1 MCLALEADVFVVK
14 EPVAGQPKAQNKHF
28 FHMFGSLFLGVFLQ
42 NSGPER
48 SGSILGEISLKCFS
62 YVFVP
67 VTACFHTEVFI

>member
-1 MCLALEADVFVVK
+1 MRGMSWKLFFPLQEVTVCLALEADVFVVK

-48 SGSILGEISLKCFS
+48 SSSILGEIS
-62 YVFVP
+62 
-67 VTACFHTEVFI
+67 